1 MGSSFCTAR
10 LQRGWKSHAK
20 EKLTGNSATML
31 LKRNE
36 FKKKQKKLKISLDN
50 KIESG
55 IHLHSWKSAPRII
68 RGVLLFRP
76 RIFSCLRH
84 RRRLFCFWPPTE
96 RFVTREKSIRTTGLR
111 SCHAHLSERNP
122 AELALLRRCRLQ
134 LQ

>member
-1 MGSSFCTAR
+1 MGSSFCIAR

-55 IHLHSWKSAPRII
+55 IHSHSQKSAPRII

-84 RRRLFCFWPPTE
+84 RRRLFLFLATNGTVRNSREINQNHGIKELSCPPIST
-96 RFVTREKSIRTTGLR
+96 
-111 SCHAHLSERNP
+111 
-122 AELALLRRCRLQ
+122 
-134 LQ
+134 